1 MFRLNECFVKSTMV
15 QSLIGKPNFKEY
27 IDSAISKINK
37 AISVIKKLRH
47 SLSRKSFITIY
58 KAFLRPLNDYGDIL
72 WKTRIM
78 KFAGPNIFQT

>member
-1 MFRLNECFVKSTMV
+1 MSVKSTMV

-37 AISVIKKLRH
+37 AISVIKRH

-78 KFAGPNIFQT
+78 TFPGANFFPT